1 MKMTRL
7 FFIAV
12 LLLTLA
18 LSANGQADDAKRISE
33 IQRMKRD
40 TNMVNAWLDL
50 SRTYKNS
57 NYPLAEQY
65 ADSAVKVGIAIK
77 FFKGAATGYNES
89 GRAASSQSKYD
100 VAEASYKS
108 ALAYYDSVAEESKM
122 AIVLNNLSVIKRDQG
137 QFDEAMEYLFQALAI
152 GERINDTTGIANA
165 FTNIAVVYAIKTD
178 YSLAEEYFL
187 KALDLWRKLKNQK
200 NEHTILL
207 NLGGLLV
214 ESQKYDEAIG
224 YLNNARLYFEENGP
238 ETELGR
244 AHYNLGNVYLEKNE
258 LDKSEGNY
266 LIAKSIFDE
275 IGQNM
280 RAIGCLLRLS
290 SVAEKRGNLTKA
302 IEYAQESYE
311 RNAALGIL
319 NMSLRSVTQL
329 SHLYELKKDYKR
341 AFEFHKEQLNLRDS
355 IASQDA
361 EKQIAELEAK
371 YQNEA
376 KERQLAAATSELELQ
391 ELKVKRQQVQ
401 QRILLGIV
409 IGIALFLLLLVYQF
423 RTKQKTNEVLEEKNA
438 LIQKSLGE
446 KEVLL
451 KEIHH
456 RVKNNLQ
463 FISSMLNLQARHV
476 KDEHALAVLLESKTR
491 IHSMALVHQKL
502 YQEDNLTGVSMQA
515 YLNNLLD
522 SLQHSY
528 KIQKENIKVETTVD
542 PLELDIDT
550 AMPIGLLVNE
560 MITNSFKYAF
570 GPGQVGLVNISLVEK
585 DKNLELIV
593 QDNGRGFT
601 EQVEQVSADRFG
613 FKLMKSLADKLGG
626 TLDIDTTDGVSIKLN
641 ITNYK
646 KV

>member
-1 MKMTRL
+1 MTL
-7 FFIAV
+7 HFIV
-12 LLLTLA
+12 LVALLGAGITA
-18 LSANGQADDAKRISE
+18 HGQAGDAQRISE
-33 IQRMKRD
+33 IQHMKRD

-50 SRTYKNS
+50 SRAYKNN
-57 NYPLAEQY
+57 NYPLAQQY
-65 ADSAVKVGIAIK
+65 ADSAVKVGLAIK

-89 GRAASSQSKYD
+89 GRAASNQSKYD

-137 QFDEAMEYLFQALAI
+137 LFDEAMEYLFQALSI
-152 GERINDTTGIANA
+152 GERIKDTTGIANA

-178 YSLAEEYFL
+178 YTLAEEYFL
-187 KALDLWRKLKNQK
+187 KALELWRKLNNQK

-214 ESQKYDEAIG
+214 ESQKYDEAIA
-224 YLNNARLYFEENGP
+224 YLINARDYFEENGP

-244 AHYNLGNVYLEKNE
+244 SHYNLGNVYLENND

-266 LIAKSIFDE
+266 LIAKGIFDE
-275 IGQNM
+275 IGQTM

-290 SVAEKRGNLTKA
+290 SVAEKRGNLNKA

-341 AFEFHKEQLNLRDS
+341 ALEFHKEQLNLRDS
-355 IASQDA
+355 IANQDA
-361 EKQIAELEAK
+361 ESQIAELEAK

-409 IGIALFLLLLVYQF
+409 IGIALFLVLLVYQF

-438 LIQKSLGE
+438 IIEKSLGE

-476 KDEHALAVLLESKTR
+476 KDDQALAVLLESKSR

-502 YQEDNLTGVSMQA
+502 YQEDNLTGVSMQE

-528 KIQKENIKVETTVD
+528 KISKETIKVEAAIDAMV
-542 PLELDIDT
+542 LDIDT

-570 GPGQVGLVNISLVEK
+570 SVNQTGLVSVSLKEN
-585 DKNLELIV
+585 DGNLELIV

-601 EQVEQVSADRFG
+601 EQVEQVSTDRFG
-613 FKLMKSLADKLGG
+613 FKLMNSLADKLGG
-626 TLDIDTTDGVSIKLN
+626 KLEIDNSDGVQIKLIISN
-641 ITNYK
+641 FK